1 VIADDLLREELVP
14 MAPYAIPHPP
24 GIRARL
30 DANESPHP
38 LPPEVAAELGRHLA
52 AVALHRYPDGRATDL
67 RALVAREHGVDPAQ
81 LVFGNGSD
89 EIITLLMDAF
99 GRPRAG
105 RARPAALYPVPSFVV
120 YRIAAL
126 GHGFL
131 PVEVPL
137 GEDFTLDPAA
147 AHRAMERERPNLAY
161 FALPNN
167 PTGTLWPRAEIAAL
181 VEQFPD
187 VLVIA
192 DEAYFAYSGETWLD
206 LLPRHPNL
214 AVMRTLSKIGLAGL
228 RVGYLV
234 AHPQVAAAL
243 EKIRPPYNIGSVN
256 QAAAAFMLSRHRDL
270 LDGAAREVVAERE
283 RVVAALASMP
293 GLRVFPTR
301 ANFVLVRTA
310 RATETWQRLADG
322 GVLVRNFDRPGPHP
336 LAGCLRITIG
346 TRDENQLL
354 IDLWSAISRT

>member
-1 VIADDLLREELVP
+1 VIADELLREELRGLD
-14 MAPYAIPHPP
+14 PYAIPHPP
-24 GIRARL
+24 DIRARL

-38 LPPEVAAELGRHLA
+38 LPPEVAAELGAHLA
-52 AVALHRYPDGRATDL
+52 RVALHRYPDGRAAEL
-67 RALVAREHGVDPAQ
+67 RALVARDHGVAPEQ

-99 GRPRAG
+99 ARPREG
-105 RARPAALYPVPSFVV
+105 RAPGALYPVPSFVV

-126 GHGFL
+126 GHGFR

-137 GEDFTLDPAA
+137 REDFTLDAGA
-147 AHRAMERERPNLAY
+147 VHQAMARERPNLAF

-167 PTGTLWPRAEIAAL
+167 PTGTLWPREEIAAV
-181 VEQFPD
+181 VERHPD

-214 AVMRTLSKIGLAGL
+214 AVMRTLSKIGLAAL

-234 AHPQVAAAL
+234 AHPRVAAAI
-243 EKIRPPYNIGSVN
+243 EKIRPPYNLGAVN
-256 QAAAAFMLSRHRDL
+256 QAAAAWLLGRHRAL
-270 LDGAAREVVAERE
+270 LDGFAREVVAERA
-283 RVVAALASMP
+283 RVVDGLARVP

-301 ANFVLVRTA
+301 ANFVLCHA
-310 RATETWQRLADG
+310 GAGRATELWQRLADG
-322 GVLVRNFDRPGPHP
+322 GVLVRNFDRPGR
-336 LAGCLRITIG
+336 LAGCLRVTIG
-346 TRDENQLL
+346 TREENQLL
-354 IDLWSAISRT
+354 LDLCSAINLT